1 MVGLS
6 TGMLLVA
13 CRTPTVSRAPR
24 AGEVGGRQGGKGGP
38 ADADLSTAHHHHGAR
53 PWRGLE
59 SPWTLESQSPFP
71 DCPQSCDKSVDLD
84 LFEIIFTQQDVI

>member
-53 PWRGLE
+53 PWRVPGLWRV
-59 SPWTLESQSPFP
+59 SPPFP
-71 DCPQSCDKSVDLD
+71 TVPRA
-84 LFEIIFTQQDVI
+84 VINQLI